1 MTDPIRLTSSG
12 HPTAIF
18 NYLGAS
24 FVGVATI
31 AGLTTV
37 ISMTE
42 ILGKDGVTVWAGVTS
57 VAGLIAAAIALIG
70 RFDSPTESR
79 LRIEW
84 VSLTILFLSYL
95 WYEITLVIGNGFG
108 NVVVTQVLAHV
119 IFLGCG
125 ARAIEIIIEI
135 RRVRRGPKLGD

>member
-1 MTDPIRLTSSG
+1 MTEPLRLTSSG
-12 HPTAIF
+12 HPTAIVV
-18 NYLGAS
+18 YLGAS
-24 FVGVATI
+24 FIGVATI

-37 ISMTE
+37 LSMTE
-42 ILGKDGVTVWAGVTS
+42 IIGPDGVTVWSGITAVS
-57 VAGLIAAAIALIG
+57 GLVAAAVALVG
-70 RFDSPTESR
+70 RIDPPTESR

-125 ARAIEIIIEI
+125 ARAVEVIAEI
-135 RRVRRGPKLGD
+135 RRVRREPKLGD

>member
-1 MTDPIRLTSSG
+1 MTDTIRLTSPG
-12 HPTAIF
+12 HPTALLV
-18 NYLGAS
+18 YLGAS

-37 ISMTE
+37 VSMTE
-42 ILGKDGVTVWAGVTS
+42 ILGSDGVIVWSGITA
-57 VAGLIAAAIALIG
+57 VAGLIAAAVALIG
-70 RFDSPTESR
+70 RIDSPTESR
-79 LRIEW
+79 LKVEL

-125 ARAIEIIIEI
+125 ARAIEVIAEI
-135 RRVRRGPKLGD
+135 RRVRREPKLGD